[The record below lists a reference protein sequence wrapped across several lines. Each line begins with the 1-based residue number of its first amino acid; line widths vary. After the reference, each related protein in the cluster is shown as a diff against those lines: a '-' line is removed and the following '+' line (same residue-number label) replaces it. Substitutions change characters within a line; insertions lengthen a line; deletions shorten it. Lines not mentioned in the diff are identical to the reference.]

1 MYKIY
6 FNYPLFAYRGSVKS
20 SGVKGE
26 LDSLQR
32 TNMTYYIVKIVI
44 TTVLIVAISE
54 ISKRSS
60 FAGAI
65 LASIPI
71 ISVLAMTWLYV
82 ESKDVTK
89 VAELSIS
96 VFWLVIPSLALF
108 LSLPVLLK
116 QGMNF
121 YLSLSVSIMLTIGC
135 YWLMISVLNH
145 YEIDL

>member
-1 MYKIY
+1 
-6 FNYPLFAYRGSVKS
+6 
-20 SGVKGE
+20 
-26 LDSLQR
+26 
-32 TNMTYYIVKIVI
+32 MTYYIAKIVI

-54 ISKRSS
+54 MAKRSS

-89 VAELSIS
+89 VAELSTS

-116 QGMNF
+116 QGVNF
-121 YLSLSVSIMLTIGC
+121 YLSLSISIMLTIGC

-145 YEIDL
+145 YKINL

>member
-1 MYKIY
+1 
-6 FNYPLFAYRGSVKS
+6 
-20 SGVKGE
+20 
-26 LDSLQR
+26 
-32 TNMTYYIVKIVI
+32 MTYYIVKIVI
-44 TTVLIVAISE
+44 TTVLIVAIAE

-89 VAELSIS
+89 VAELSTS

-116 QGMNF
+116 QGVNF
-121 YLSLSVSIMLTIGC
+121 YLSLSISIMLTVAC
-135 YWLMISVLNH
+135 YWFMISVLNH